1 MLPLVQICIA
11 VATLSVV
18 VIAVAAVRAM
28 YSVERATHRLAML
41 SVEVQQWI
49 GRANQFMDEARETMA
64 SARGTIAPIRRV
76 VERFESIGE
85 RTANLSAAVLG
96 EIETPIHTAVAVARG
111 VKSVT
116 AFLMERWSNRITHGR
131 SATNGGSG
139 NE

>member
-1 MLPLVQICIA
+1 MLPLVQVCISL
-11 VATLSVV
+11 ATLAVIL
-18 VIAVAAVRAM
+18 IAVAAVRAM
-28 YSVERATHRLAML
+28 FCVERATHRLTLL
-41 SVEVQQWI
+41 SAEIHQWI
-49 GRANQFMDEARETMA
+49 GQANQFMGEARETMA
-64 SARGTIAPIRRV
+64 SARGAITPIRRV

-116 AFLMERWSNRITHGR
+116 AFLLERWSNRITHGR